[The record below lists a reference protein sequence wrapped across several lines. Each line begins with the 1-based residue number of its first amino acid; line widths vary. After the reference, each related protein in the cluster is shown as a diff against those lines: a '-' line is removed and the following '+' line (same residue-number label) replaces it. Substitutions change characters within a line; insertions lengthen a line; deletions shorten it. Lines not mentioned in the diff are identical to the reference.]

1 MLNIDAVAPD
11 VTLNTNGKTIKL
23 SDLRGKNTVLYF
35 YPKDMT
41 SG

>member
-1 MLNIDAVAPD
+1 MINIDTAAPD
-11 VTLNTNGKTIKL
+11 VTLETNGKTIKL
-23 SDLRGKNTVLYF
+23 SDLIGKNIVLYF